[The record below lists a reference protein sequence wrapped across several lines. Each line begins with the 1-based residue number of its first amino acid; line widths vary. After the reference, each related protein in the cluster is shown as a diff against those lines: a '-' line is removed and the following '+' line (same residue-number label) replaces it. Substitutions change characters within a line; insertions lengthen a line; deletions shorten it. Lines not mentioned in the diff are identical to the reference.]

1 MKQIEQR
8 PYQHKIV
15 ERTVQAVADGHQ
27 NILIESATGS
37 GKTLMAL
44 MVIQALHEKY
54 GWTAGWTA
62 MRKHLI
68 HQASEENKNTL
79 NLPYVQFFST
89 FNDHPP
95 EGIDILVE
103 DEGHHSASA
112 TSVELYKTL
121 KPKLHL
127 GLSVGGSSLVSV
139 REDGKIRSIPISQF
153 VCELTDISG
162 EFYFPTR
169 HIETRAFDGE
179 QFVWKPIRAVLRHS
193 LGSKKLFRI
202 KTDLGRSLIITEDHA
217 VFRAEVIDQ
226 ERCVSVTSHYLPG
239 RWNGKYR
246 PVAMPKLVNGR
257 DLKIGDCLIL
267 EDRVD
272 PTSED
277 PVISTTNYIK
287 GKWIIAGR
295 FEARIR
301 SIHGARHDFHKLIYW
316 RRNAK
321 FGWYLTS
328 SEYRVEDGVGR
339 IYRHGNGHW
348 IASHIPID
356 AIAYLLGQYVGDGWR
371 DGPRITFAV
380 ANGQV
385 SSFLDNLFALDPYVE
400 YTYSIVPSPSGGQS
414 SEISINNG
422 FLADIIESMCGRGA
436 INKRIPEVI
445 YNATRGTIEKFITGL
460 MDSDGHLAKGKARYY
475 YATISPIL
483 ANGLIELLRFVGV
496 AASLNVTK
504 PSHGGI
510 VNGRRIEGRHQR
522 YTVHYSWWQSI
533 GVNHGVYGRRQSVR
547 LKTAGIPVRIS
558 SIEEI
563 IEENVYDI
571 SVDDECQ
578 TFVANGFLVHNT
590 ATPFRTDR
598 MKLCF
603 STVIKDA
610 GIRALIDQGFLAPYH
625 QYVYHGEWDPATV
638 AMVYLSDRERWGK
651 SVGFFLTEDEC
662 QRCADL
668 IREGGVRCEVVTGSS
683 NQEEQI
689 EAFNHGDVQVLLN
702 MVVLTEGFDSPILK
716 TVFIRP
722 GSKGPTIQM
731 GGRVFRKHA
740 NKPTAQIVQ
749 SNRSKWPF
757 VRIASSER
765 KFICDAGGAWEER
778 ANNERVRQA
787 QRATITAIAATNV
800 SMPQYLKKYQKKQN
814 MLFQTND

>member
-1 MKQIEQR
+1 MWYNAASAFAHPRPETDLCRNCRAVAYGRTATIG

-15 ERTVQAVADGHQ
+15 ERTVQAVADRHQ

-44 MVIQALHEKY
+44 MAIQALHEKY

-68 HQASEENKNTL
+68 HQAAEENKNTL

-127 GLSVGGSSLVSV
+127 GL
-139 REDGKIRSIPISQF
+139 
-153 VCELTDISG
+153 
-162 EFYFPTR
+162 
-169 HIETRAFDGE
+169 
-179 QFVWKPIRAVLRHS
+179 
-193 LGSKKLFRI
+193 
-202 KTDLGRSLIITEDHA
+202 
-217 VFRAEVIDQ
+217 
-226 ERCVSVTSHYLPG
+226 
-239 RWNGKYR
+239 
-246 PVAMPKLVNGR
+246 
-257 DLKIGDCLIL
+257 
-267 EDRVD
+267 
-272 PTSED
+272 
-277 PVISTTNYIK
+277 
-287 GKWIIAGR
+287 
-295 FEARIR
+295 
-301 SIHGARHDFHKLIYW
+301 
-316 RRNAK
+316 
-321 FGWYLTS
+321 
-328 SEYRVEDGVGR
+328 
-339 IYRHGNGHW
+339 
-348 IASHIPID
+348 
-356 AIAYLLGQYVGDGWR
+356 
-371 DGPRITFAV
+371 
-380 ANGQV
+380 
-385 SSFLDNLFALDPYVE
+385 
-400 YTYSIVPSPSGGQS
+400 
-414 SEISINNG
+414 
-422 FLADIIESMCGRGA
+422 
-436 INKRIPEVI
+436 
-445 YNATRGTIEKFITGL
+445 
-460 MDSDGHLAKGKARYY
+460 
-475 YATISPIL
+475 
-483 ANGLIELLRFVGV
+483 
-496 AASLNVTK
+496 
-504 PSHGGI
+504 
-510 VNGRRIEGRHQR
+510 
-522 YTVHYSWWQSI
+522 
-533 GVNHGVYGRRQSVR
+533 
-547 LKTAGIPVRIS
+547 
-558 SIEEI
+558 
-563 IEENVYDI
+563 
-571 SVDDECQ
+571 
-578 TFVANGFLVHNT
+578 T

-740 NKPTAQIVQ
+740 DKPTAQIVQ

-814 MLFQTND
+814 MLFQSND